1 MWPLGRCDRNRSIR
15 LCISVVYSLITD
27 MEINITKQVLKL
39 SRFLSYKILLVLKC
53 QSIQL
58 MNGIF
63 FFSFYEELNNT
74 YKLRVFSISNN
85 PRSSLKQEFIVYS
98 FGVSDWF
105 LLYANSAIA
114 ISRWEQVNVQCPLC
128 TRPTRLVACLPTRT
142 HYPDSEPTSLCSFF
156 LMLRA

>member
-15 LCISVVYSLITD
+15 LCISVFYSLITD

-39 SRFLSYKILLVLKC
+39 SRFLSYKIFWWTA
-53 QSIQL
+53 
-58 MNGIF
+58 F

-85 PRSSLKQEFIVYS
+85 RRSSLKQEFIVYS

-114 ISRWEQVNVQCPLC
+114 ISWWEQVNVQCPLC

-142 HYPDSEPTSLCSFF
+142 HYPDSEPTSLYPFF